1 MIFGNYDAIGMPS
14 IFFFFDVRNE
24 SQLLLSK
31 YEKVHQQK
39 MGVLLSNIMN
49 IDIATLNIITK

>member
-1 MIFGNYDAIGMPS
+1 MIFGNYDAIGLPS
-14 IFFFFDVRNE
+14 IIFFFDVANE

-49 IDIATLNIITK
+49 IDIATLNIKWK

>member
-14 IFFFFDVRNE
+14 ICFFFDVGNE

-39 MGVLLSNIMN
+39 
-49 IDIATLNIITK
+49 

>member
-1 MIFGNYDAIGMPS
+1 MIFGNYDAIGLPS

-49 IDIATLNIITK
+49 IDIATLNIK